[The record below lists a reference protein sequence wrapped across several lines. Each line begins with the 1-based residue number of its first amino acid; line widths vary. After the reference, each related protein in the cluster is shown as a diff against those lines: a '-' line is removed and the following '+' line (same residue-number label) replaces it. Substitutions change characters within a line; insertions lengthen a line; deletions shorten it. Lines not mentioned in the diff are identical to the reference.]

1 MYRGMKRI
9 ERIKFMKKQIIS
21 FMAFIMILFIL
32 GLTDCV
38 LAINQV
44 VEDENSTMQNQ
55 LINSTGIE
63 SNVQTPGTNPT
74 SNDFVNSINNGLQ
87 NLVQKPPKDNRRAVA
102 VTIIIIVTVALI
114 AALVTWYYMTNQ

>member
-1 MYRGMKRI
+1 
-9 ERIKFMKKQIIS
+9 MKKQIIS
-21 FMAFIMILFIL
+21 FMAFIMISFIL

-87 NLVQKPPKDNRRAVA
+87 NLAQKPPKDNRRAVA